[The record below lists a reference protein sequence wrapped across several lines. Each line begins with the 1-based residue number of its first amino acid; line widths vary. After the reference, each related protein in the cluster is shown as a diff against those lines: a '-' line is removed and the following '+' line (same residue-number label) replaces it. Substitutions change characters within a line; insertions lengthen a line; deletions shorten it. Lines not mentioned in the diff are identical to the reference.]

1 MKKVKKVSLLTAV
14 FISGMVSLA
23 HATVTLP
30 LFELFTPKI
39 EEETDGSYHMR
50 LLEVGKAWGLTQG
63 SPAIKVALITTGA
76 NYKLDTLKSN
86 IALNHSEMHGKN
98 GIDDDGNGYIDDIYG
113 TNTYLGTGDPM
124 DFHGLGTYVA
134 SLVGGVDVGLL
145 KEVSIIPIN
154 PFNDQGLGTTE
165 STVKAIQYA
174 ISRRA
179 KIVELGFGSGSKA
192 EALCAAIE
200 EGGKHDVLFIATAG
214 NGGQDIDG
222 ENTIYPA
229 ACPSDNLLVGTTTDQ
244 NDELAL
250 YASWGVRRVHVAAPG
265 DFLTGF
271 NHLGQPK
278 KYRGGSVSNGVTT
291 AVATLALSANPA
303 LTYKQLK
310 EVLMYSVDP
319 IPALSGKVSSG
330 GRLNAFSAVRLARS
344 IPR

>member
-1 MKKVKKVSLLTAV
+1 MKKGVSCIIAGL
-14 FISGMVSLA
+14 ISAISVSWA
-23 HATVTLP
+23 HDTVSFP
-30 LFELFTPKI
+30 LFELFAPKV
-39 EEETDGSYHMR
+39 EEETDGLYHMR
-50 LLEVGKAWGLTQG
+50 LLEVEKAWGLTQG
-63 SPAIKVALITTGA
+63 SRTIKVALITTGA
-76 NYKLDTLKSN
+76 NYKLDALKSN

-98 GIDDDGNGYIDDIYG
+98 GVDDDGNGYVDDIYG
-113 TNTYLGTGDPM
+113 VNTLLGSGNPM

-134 SLVGGVDVGLL
+134 SLVGGADVGLL

-154 PFNDQGLGTTE
+154 LFNDQGLGTTE
-165 STVKAIQYA
+165 SAVGAVQYA
-174 ISRRA
+174 ISRGA
-179 KIVELGFGSGSKA
+179 QIIELGFGSGSKA

-200 EGGKHDVLFIATAG
+200 EGGKHDVLFVATAG

-222 ENTIYPA
+222 EATIYPA
-229 ACPSDNLLVGTTTDQ
+229 ACPSDNLLVGTTTNQ
-244 NDELAL
+244 NDELAS

-265 DFLTGF
+265 DFLSGF

-291 AVATLALSANPA
+291 AVAALALSANPA

-310 EVLMYSVDP
+310 DVLIYSVDP
-319 IPALSGKVSSG
+319 IAVLSGKVSSG